1 MGRYRYRSP
10 KSKKITTGI
19 IVVVAMIL
27 FQGKDSL
34 YYHNGNGGDNWK
46 IGSPQT
52 HIFNAHQ
59 TRSLPDL
66 QTQALSLV
74 NRDRQLNNLPPLVA
88 DPLITKTAQ
97 GHAEDMAKRNFYG
110 HDTPEGKSPTDRYQ
124 ALGGK
129 GGVGENIV
137 VLPGSPHF
145 SLNYGLVE
153 RFQKSW
159 MYSEGHRKNLLTPNY
174 TKFGYGIATNPR
186 TAKVYAVQNFQ

>member
-1 MGRYRYRSP
+1 MGGMV
-10 KSKKITTGI
+10 I
-19 IVVVAMIL
+19 
-27 FQGKDSL
+27 FQGRDQL
-34 YYHNGNGGDNWK
+34 YFDNGNGGNDWK
-46 IGSPQT
+46 IGQPQT
-52 HIFNAHQ
+52 HLFNAHQ
-59 TRSLPDL
+59 TRSLTEL
-66 QTQALSLV
+66 QTQALTLV
-74 NRDRQLNNLPPLVA
+74 NRDRQRNNLPPLVA

-137 VLPGSPHF
+137 VLPRSPHF

-159 MYSEGHRKNLLTPNY
+159 MYSEGHRKTLLTPDY
-174 TKFGYGIATNPR
+174 TKFGYGIATNPG

>member
-1 MGRYRYRSP
+1 MKHYQSP
-10 KSKKITTGI
+10 KSKQIIAGI
-19 IVVVAMIL
+19 AVMGGMVI
-27 FQGKDSL
+27 FQGRDHL
-34 YYHNGNGGDNWK
+34 YFDNGNGGDNWK
-46 IGSPQT
+46 IGSPQAR
-52 HIFNAHQ
+52 IFNAHQ
-59 TRSLPDL
+59 TRSLADL
-66 QTQALSLV
+66 QVQALTLV

-124 ALGGK
+124 ALGGQ
-129 GGVGENIV
+129 GGIGENIV
-137 VLPGSPHF
+137 VLPGSPYF

-159 MYSEGHRKNLLTPNY
+159 MYSEGHRKNLLTSNY
-174 TKFGYGIATNPR
+174 TKFGYGITTNPR

>member
-1 MGRYRYRSP
+1 MKLRRSQ
-10 KSKKITTGI
+10 KSKQIIAG
-19 IVVVAMIL
+19 IVVMGGMVI
-27 FQGKDSL
+27 FQGRDQL
-34 YYHNGNGGDNWK
+34 YFTNGNGGNDWK
-46 IGSPQT
+46 IGQPQANL
-52 HIFNAHQ
+52 INAHQ
-59 TRSLPDL
+59 ARSLPEL
-66 QTQALSLV
+66 QSQALTLV

-124 ALGGK
+124 ALDGK
-129 GGVGENIV
+129 RGVGENIV
-137 VLPGSPHF
+137 VLPRSPHF

-159 MYSEGHRKNLLTPNY
+159 MYSEGHRQNLLTPDY
-174 TKFGYGIATNPR
+174 TKFGYGIATNPG

>member
-1 MGRYRYRSP
+1 MGCYRSP
-10 KSKKITTGI
+10 KSKQIIAGI
-19 IVVVAMIL
+19 AVMGGMAI
-27 FQGKDSL
+27 FQGRDQL
-34 YYHNGNGGDNWK
+34 YFDNGNGGNDWK
-46 IGSPQT
+46 IGQ
-52 HIFNAHQ
+52 HQAHLFNAHQ
-59 TRSLPDL
+59 ARSLPDL
-66 QTQALSLV
+66 QTQALGLV
-74 NRDRQLNNLPPLVA
+74 NRDRQLNNLLPLVT

-97 GHAEDMAKRNFYG
+97 GHAEDMAKRDFYG